1 MIYNTWHYATKT
13 IKDIMQPQPSANCD
27 GCLKLNWS
35 VSKIYEIRKT
45 SRIPKQRHKILT
57 CRCRYIVSHHVMATF
72 CGPSCK
78 PQAFKESGFEQQMI
92 ILYSYIHI
100 FMYIHIFLYAYDIVW
115 TWKTSEQMNAGKK
128 RQMESGYVL
137 ENMENI
143 FKTFVHMKKMT
154 RMTCLILFHLA
165 QDCRNAETGW
175 NKRNVMNDDE
185 VMNVNLST
193 NTKAS
198 RRSRRFLLVVRIKVQ
213 PTQQEAEDANLRVS
227 FWLVLT
233 LPNVQFWHRNFNR
246 TLIRIA

>member
-100 FMYIHIFLYAYDIVW
+100 FMYIHIFICIRYR
-115 TWKTSEQMNAGKK
+115 M
-128 RQMESGYVL
+128 
-137 ENMENI
+137 NMENKWTNERRQETTNGI
-143 FKTFVHMKKMT
+143 RICIGKHGKHLQNVRPHEKDDSDDLSHPISSSTRLQKRRNRMK
-154 RMTCLILFHLA
+154 
-165 QDCRNAETGW
+165 QAEC
-175 NKRNVMNDDE
+175 DE
-185 VMNVNLST
+185 CIWMCNLWT
-193 NTKAS
+193 KTKAS

-233 LPNVQFWHRNFNR
+233 LPNVHRNFNR

>member
-78 PQAFKESGFEQQMI
+78 PQACKESGFEQQMI
-92 ILYSYIHI
+92 ILYSYIHVYS
-100 FMYIHIFLYAYDIVW
+100 YIYMHTISYEHGKQVNKWTQARNDKWNPDIYW
-115 TWKTSEQMNAGKK
+115 KTWKTPSK
-128 RQMESGYVL
+128 RSSTWKRWTYDSWLVSL
-137 ENMENI
+137 SHPI
-143 FKTFVHMKKMT
+143 SSTRLHMQK
-154 RMTCLILFHLA
+154 LNQNQGVAALA
-165 QDCRNAETGW
+165 A
-175 NKRNVMNDDE
+175 V
-185 VMNVNLST
+185 
-193 NTKAS
+193 
-198 RRSRRFLLVVRIKVQ
+198 FLLVVRIKVQ

-233 LPNVQFWHRNFNR
+233 LPNEHRNFR

>member
-45 SRIPKQRHKILT
+45 SRIPKQRHNILT

-78 PQAFKESGFEQQMI
+78 PQACKESGFEQQMI

-100 FMYIHIFLYAYDIVW
+100 FMYSCIFIYLYAYDIVW

-137 ENMENI
+137 ENMKNLQNLRPHEME
-143 FKTFVHMKKMT
+143 KDE
-154 RMTCLILFHLA
+154 RMTCLILFHL
-165 QDCRNAETGW
+165 QDCTCRN
-175 NKRNVMNDDE
+175 
-185 VMNVNLST
+185 ST
-193 NTKAS
+193 KTKAS
-198 RRSRRFLLVVRIKVQ
+198 RR
-213 PTQQEAEDANLRVS
+213 LRLFFCS
-227 FWLVLT
+227 
-233 LPNVQFWHRNFNR
+233 
-246 TLIRIA
+246 

>member
-78 PQAFKESGFEQQMI
+78 PQACKESGFEQQMI

-100 FMYIHIFLYAYDIVW
+100 FMYIHIFICIRYR
-115 TWKTSEQMNAGKK
+115 M
-128 RQMESGYVL
+128 
-137 ENMENI
+137 NMENKWTNERRQETTNGI
-143 FKTFVHMKKMT
+143 RICIGKHGKPSKPSSTWNEKDE
-154 RMTCLILFHLA
+154 RMTCLYLSHPISST
-165 QDCRNAETGW
+165 RS
-175 NKRNVMNDDE
+175 VMNE
-185 VMNVNLST
+185 TKQTGGITWNVMNVNQHQGVAAVAALFARST
-193 NTKAS
+193 
-198 RRSRRFLLVVRIKVQ
+198 
-213 PTQQEAEDANLRVS
+213 
-227 FWLVLT
+227 
-233 LPNVQFWHRNFNR
+233 H
-246 TLIRIA
+246 